1 MYPQEIALKSDCN
14 NFNFHTNIVL
24 SINTSWFGHVTRS
37 KFHWEEQKTISFNYN
52 HHHDVHRFRLQT
64 DLKKTEA
71 GGVEKSG
78 DPQIC
83 KLETSETS
91 ALFDYKKSDLFKNC
105 MQMKGDLNPTL
116 YLSQA
121 RFLTSCCFQKDISR
135 YLYMGMVYVC
145 LLFVCVSFFFDLGKN
160 VMFLNPPQEPR
171 GRRRLAPWR
180 SNPRSSRKFS
190 RRWCADQMFSLPFFW
205 RSHSLRD
212 HEMRHFTSFYLII
225 VVVSRFFNGRFL
237 KKKWAKQVERIGFL
251 LQMLGESTSLLGCPW

>member
-1 MYPQEIALKSDCN
+1 MIWTCHKVQIPLGRTKN
-14 NFNFHTNIVL
+14 HL
-24 SINTSWFGHVTRS
+24 L
-37 KFHWEEQKTISFNYN
+37 YN

-190 RRWCADQMFSLPFFW
+190 RR
-205 RSHSLRD
+205 
-212 HEMRHFTSFYLII
+212 
-225 VVVSRFFNGRFL
+225 
-237 KKKWAKQVERIGFL
+237 
-251 LQMLGESTSLLGCPW
+251 